1 MLAFL
6 LLLPL
11 GVVLGGLYWIA
22 AGARGS
28 APSQRRHDRW
38 ALGLTAL
45 SVLLASLLAVRF
57 APPASGAIWAEVHS
71 ALWAFFTLLAALG
84 LSWLLRPRL

>member
-11 GVVLGGLYWIA
+11 GLVLCSLYWIA
-22 AGARGS
+22 AGTRGS
-28 APSQRRHDRW
+28 AAIQRRHDRW
-38 ALGLTAL
+38 ALGLTGL
-45 SVLLASLLAVRF
+45 SVLLAGVLGVRL

-71 ALWAFFTLLAALG
+71 ALWGFFTLLAALT
-84 LSWLLRPRL
+84 LAWLLRPRA